1 MTVNPL
7 LPWIAKTLSS
17 HAVRNLRRS
26 YHGAK
31 RKLLGKHP
39 TVHVF
44 ISPADPYS
52 IMLTQVLK
60 PLKDRFDVDWQYHTV
75 MERPSNMYPKPEYW
89 FEHALEDTRH
99 LSKLYELPKLTR
111 LPSTNQSEALA
122 HQWACQEKSDEF
134 LDFAANSGLS
144 LWTSQNSPFANE
156 VDTHCHRTAERVI
169 SKNEK
174 HRHKLGHYF
183 SAMLYFEGEW
193 YWGLD
198 RLEHLEIRLNE
209 MGLNSA
215 TPSIQFNR
223 QHIDTKKQVL
233 DTTALSRKQLTLYF
247 SLRSPYSYLAL
258 IKAHRLKEKYNIEL
272 NLKVVL
278 PMVMRG
284 LPVPNRKKMYIFLDT
299 KREADKQ
306 NIPYGFVSDPL
317 GLGVLNCY
325 ALYDA
330 ALKINKGTQL
340 MLEFAKGINSEALN
354 AEKRSDLKI
363 MVERAGLNWNELK
376 SVLDLPTDE
385 QEQWRSWANKHE
397 QELYDSGLWGVPC
410 LIMDDLKVWGQ
421 DRFYVIDDYLQKIQS
436 EHPQSVVTT

>member
-1 MTVNPL
+1 MNPL
-7 LPWIAKTLSS
+7 LPWIAKTISS
-17 HAVRNLRRS
+17 RSLRDLRRR

-31 RKLLGKHP
+31 RKLLGKRP

-52 IMLTQVLK
+52 ILLTQVLK
-60 PLKDRFDVDWQYHTV
+60 PLKARFDVDWQYHTV

-89 FEHALEDTRH
+89 FEHALEDSQH
-99 LSKLYELPKLTR
+99 LSKLYELPNLKY
-111 LPSTNQSEALA
+111 LPSTDQCEALA
-122 HQWACQEKSDEF
+122 HQWACQEDSEEF
-134 LDFAANSGLS
+134 LDFAASSGLS
-144 LWTSQNSPFANE
+144 LWTSENSPFGNE

-174 HRHKLGHYF
+174 LRHKLGHYF

-209 MGLNSA
+209 MELNSSSP
-215 TPSIQFNR
+215 TIQFNR
-223 QHIDTKKQVL
+223 QHMSANKQVT
-233 DTTALSRKQLTLYF
+233 DKTALTPKQLTLYF

-258 IKAHRLKEKYNIEL
+258 IKAHRLKEEYNVQL

-317 GLGVLNCY
+317 GTGVLNCY
-325 ALYDA
+325 ALYDE
-330 ALKINKGTQL
+330 ALKQDKGLQL

-354 AEKRSDLKI
+354 AEKLSDLKT

-376 SVLDLPTDE
+376 PVLDLPTDE
-385 QEQWRSWANKHE
+385 QEQWRSWADKHE
-397 QELYDSGLWGVPC
+397 QELYQLGLWGVPC

-421 DRFYVIDDYLQKIQS
+421 DRFFVIEEHLQKLQA
-436 EHPQSVVTT
+436 EQPQSAVTT